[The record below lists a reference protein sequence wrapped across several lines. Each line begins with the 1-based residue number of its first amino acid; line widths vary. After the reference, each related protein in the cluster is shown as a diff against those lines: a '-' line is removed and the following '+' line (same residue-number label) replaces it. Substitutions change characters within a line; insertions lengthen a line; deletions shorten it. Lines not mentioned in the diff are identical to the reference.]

1 MTKLRFLLLFIATAS
16 WTCVGVAYP
25 QANSEPVTGIASSE
39 EMPYPDRLHEE
50 SLGDSEPQ
58 TPVEVFTH
66 VFELIKTGDRKR
78 ILEQAVPYVTPG
90 SRAWLEKLTD
100 DTAAE
105 AKEWAKDSQVRDGKI
120 FGNLALIIK
129 YRFILNTRIGSPAG
143 SEEVDL
149 DTDPFFLHRVDGK
162 WIVLLSEMEDLH
174 SYVSKHRLNAQL
186 SESMTWYQANK
197 RAIRKAIEANQEKE
211 VALLK
216 SRHKPSAETGTLAE
230 VFVHERNGA
239 EYLWLVI
246 DAKDEQHLA
255 DAVYLYSAKAVELAE
270 KSNLKGSPLSEENES
285 SPHRGNIVFFVRQP
299 NEPKSGSYRATTI
312 DYLRRIQLVSFYEYD
327 KIHSRRLL
335 WSSEKLPEH
344 TRSIK

>member
-1 MTKLRFLLLFIATAS
+1 M
-16 WTCVGVAYP
+16 
-25 QANSEPVTGIASSE
+25 
-39 EMPYPDRLHEE
+39 
-50 SLGDSEPQ
+50 
-58 TPVEVFTH
+58 
-66 VFELIKTGDRKR
+66 
-78 ILEQAVPYVTPG
+78 
-90 SRAWLEKLTD
+90 
-100 DTAAE
+100 
-105 AKEWAKDSQVRDGKI
+105 
-120 FGNLALIIK
+120 
-129 YRFILNTRIGSPAG
+129 
-143 SEEVDL
+143 
-149 DTDPFFLHRVDGK
+149 
-162 WIVLLSEMEDLH
+162 LLSEMEDLH
-174 SYVSKHRLNAQL
+174 SYVSTHRLNAQL

-255 DAVYLYSAKAVELAE
+255 DAVYLYSAKAVALAE
-270 KSNLKGSPLSEENES
+270 KNNLKGSPLSEDNES

-312 DYLRRIQLVSFYEYD
+312 DYLRRIQLVSFYDYD

-335 WSSEKLPEH
+335 WSSETLPEH